1 MMFDPFLL
9 DESITPDS
17 VKKTLKSQDWGKGTE
32 TVDIYSLGKSEAELL
47 FFAALMMSVRLNEK
61 QLIQEVLEGI
71 PHTDGII
78 SLASCL

>member
-32 TVDIYSLGKSEAELL
+32 TVVNFSRNWRPNFYLCSVDDVGEIEREATHPGG
-47 FFAALMMSVRLNEK
+47 SRRN
-61 QLIQEVLEGI
+61 
-71 PHTDGII
+71 PTH
-78 SLASCL
+78 